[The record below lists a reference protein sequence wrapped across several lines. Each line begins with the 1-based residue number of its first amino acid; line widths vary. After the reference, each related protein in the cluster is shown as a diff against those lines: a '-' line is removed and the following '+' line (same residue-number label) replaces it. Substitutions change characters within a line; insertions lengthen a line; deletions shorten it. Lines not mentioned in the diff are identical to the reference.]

1 VRPDAYPT
9 ANDAVDQ
16 HVQRY
21 TICVTQAD
29 DSRAELVGSLLVASR
44 ALLGVAA
51 RSLAEADHVTLPQF
65 RALVVLSSR
74 PGATVS
80 ELAEALD
87 IHPTTATRLCD
98 RLVAKQLIR
107 RTEGV
112 HDRRITEIR
121 LAAAGRRLVQKV
133 TARRVK
139 ALNDIASRMDS
150 ATWEAATAVLTAFA
164 QAAGEGGQVDL
175 FGWDAALS

>member
-1 VRPDAYPT
+1 M
-9 ANDAVDQ
+9 
-16 HVQRY
+16 QRY

-29 DSRAELVGSLLVASR
+29 DSRAELVDSLLLASR

-80 ELAEALD
+80 
-87 IHPTTATRLCD
+87 
-98 RLVAKQLIR
+98 QLIR

-139 ALNDIASRMDS
+139 ALDDIARRMDP
-150 ATWEAATAVLTAFA
+150 ATWKAATAALAAFA
-164 QAAGEGGQVDL
+164 EAAGEPGQSDL